1 MISAPKM
8 GAIPINKII
17 ICMELLRKVVLF
29 RKMKREEKGSDMN
42 QNTEKVQSICVWSEW
57 WELGCNRGKIL
68 GAEAGK
74 GGCGQWNGLG
84 CCVEV
89 SGLYLVN

>member
-57 WELGCNRGKIL
+57 WELGCNHGKIL

-74 GGCGQWNGLG
+74 GGCGQNRMVLDAVLRYLG
-84 CCVEV
+84 FI
-89 SGLYLVN
+89 L